1 MSKKHFATNAIH
13 EGYDGK
19 KHLGSLTT
27 PIFQTSTYEFDSAE
41 HGEACFAGESDGY
54 IYSRLGNPTVNALE
68 ERVAVLENGE
78 RGLAF
83 GSGMGAISAVLVA
96 LTKANDHIVSSTGL
110 YGCTYG
116 LLKMFEEKY
125 NITSTFS
132 DLTNEQMIREA
143 IKDNTTVI
151 YLETPINPTMQ
162 LIDLSLVAK
171 VAKEFDIPV
180 VVDNTF
186 STPYIQRPLD
196 HGCDVVVHSATKYLN
211 GHGDVIAG
219 IAVGSKEFL
228 DNVAMTTQKDMG
240 AILAPFD
247 AWLILRGLKTLPIRM
262 DRHTANAEKIV
273 QKLEAHDKVTDIYY
287 PGKGTPEQNA
297 IKDKQM
303 SLNGGMIAFE
313 VDGSK
318 ETTQQLLNHLAII
331 KIAVSLGDAETL
343 IEQPATMTHAVIPE
357 EERLKMGITNSLI
370 RLSVGLEHW
379 EDIWNDLDQ
388 ALNKLK

>member
-1 MSKKHFATNAIH
+1 MSEKHFATNAIH
-13 EGYDGK
+13 EGYTGK
-19 KHLGSLTT
+19 DHLGSLST

-54 IYSRLGNPTVNALE
+54 MYSRLGNPTVRVLE
-68 ERVAVLENGE
+68 ERVAKLENGE

-96 LTKANDHIVSSTGL
+96 LTKANDHIVSSNGL

-132 DLTNEQMIREA
+132 DLSSEEIIRET
-143 IKDNTTVI
+143 IQDNTTVI

-162 LIDLSLVAK
+162 LIDLELVAK
-171 VAKEFDIPV
+171 IAKEYDIPV

-186 STPYIQRPLD
+186 STPYIQRPID
-196 HGCDVVVHSATKYLN
+196 FGCDIVVHSATKYLN

-228 DNVAMTTQKDMG
+228 DDVAMTTQKDMG

-262 DRHTANAEKIV
+262 DRHTSNAEKIV
-273 QKLEAHDKVTDIYY
+273 AKLEAHDKVTDIYY
-287 PGKGTPEQNA
+287 PGKGTAEQNM

-303 SLNGGMIAFE
+303 SMNGGMIAFE

-331 KIAVSLGDAETL
+331 KVAVSLGDAETL
-343 IEQPATMTHAVIPE
+343 VEQPATMTHAVIPE

-379 EDIWNDLDQ
+379 EDIWDDLNQ
-388 ALNKLK
+388 ALNKLP

>member
-13 EGYDGK
+13 EGYAGK
-19 KHLGSLTT
+19 DHLGSLST

-41 HGEACFAGESDGY
+41 HGAACFAGESDGY
-54 IYSRLGNPTVNALE
+54 IYSRLGNPTVRVLE
-68 ERVAVLENGE
+68 ERIASLENAEQGV
-78 RGLAF
+78 AF
-83 GSGMGAISAVLVA
+83 ASGMGAISAVLVA

-132 DLTNEQMIREA
+132 DLSSEKVIREA
-143 IKDNTTVI
+143 IQENTTVI

-162 LIDLSLVAK
+162 LIDLELVAK
-171 VAKEFDIPV
+171 VAKEYNIPV

-186 STPYIQRPLD
+186 STPYIQRPID
-196 HGCDVVVHSATKYLN
+196 FGCDVVVHSATKYLN

-219 IAVGSKEFL
+219 IAVGSKEFI
-228 DNVAMTTQKDMG
+228 DEVAMTTQKDMG

-262 DRHTANAEKIV
+262 DRHTSNAEKIV
-273 QKLEAHDKVTDIYY
+273 AKLEAHDKVTDIYY
-287 PGKGTPEQNA
+287 PGKGTLEQNN
-297 IKDKQM
+297 IKNKQM

-331 KIAVSLGDAETL
+331 KVAVSLGDAETL

-370 RLSVGLEHW
+370 RLSVGLEDW
-379 EDIWNDLDQ
+379 EDIWDDLNQ
-388 ALNKLK
+388 ALNKLS

>member
-1 MSKKHFATNAIH
+1 MSKKRFATHAIH
-13 EGYDGK
+13 EGYAGK
-19 KHLGSLTT
+19 DHLGSLST

-41 HGEACFAGESDGY
+41 HGAACFAGESDGY
-54 IYSRLGNPTVNALE
+54 IYSRLGNPTVRVLE
-68 ERVAVLENGE
+68 ERIASLENAEQGV
-78 RGLAF
+78 AF
-83 GSGMGAISAVLVA
+83 ASGMGAISAVLVA

-132 DLTNEQMIREA
+132 DLSSEKMIREV
-143 IKDNTTVI
+143 IQENTTVI

-162 LIDLSLVAK
+162 LIDLELVAK
-171 VAKEFDIPV
+171 VAKEYNIPV

-186 STPYIQRPLD
+186 STPYIQRPID
-196 HGCDVVVHSATKYLN
+196 FGCDVVVHSATKYLN

-219 IAVGSKEFL
+219 IAVGSKEFI
-228 DNVAMTTQKDMG
+228 DEVAMTTQKDMG

-262 DRHTANAEKIV
+262 DRHTSNAEKIV
-273 QKLEAHDKVTDIYY
+273 AKLEAHDKVTDIYY
-287 PGKGTPEQNA
+287 PGKGTLEQNN
-297 IKDKQM
+297 IKNKQM
-303 SLNGGMIAFE
+303 SSNGGMIAFE

-331 KIAVSLGDAETL
+331 KVAVSLGDAETL

-357 EERLKMGITNSLI
+357 KERLKMGITNSLI
-370 RLSVGLEHW
+370 RLSVGLEDW
-379 EDIWNDLDQ
+379 EDIWDDLNQ
-388 ALNKLK
+388 ALNKLS

>member
-13 EGYDGK
+13 EGYKSKD
-19 KHLGSLTT
+19 HLGSLAT
-27 PIFQTSTYEFDSAE
+27 PLYQTSTYEFASAE
-41 HGEACFAGESDGY
+41 HGEACFAGEDDGY
-54 IYSRLGNPTVNALE
+54 IYSRLGNPTVRVLE
-68 ERVAVLENGE
+68 ERIAHLENGE

-132 DLTNEQMIREA
+132 DLATEQMIREA

-162 LIDLSLVAK
+162 LIDLSLVSK
-171 VAKEFDIPV
+171 VAKEFNIPV

-196 HGCDVVVHSATKYLN
+196 HGCDIVIHSATKYLN

-219 IAVGSKEFL
+219 IAVGKKDVL
-228 DNVAMTTQKDMG
+228 DDIAMTTQKDMG

-262 DRHTANAEKIV
+262 DRHTSNAEKIV

-287 PGKGTPEQNA
+287 PGKGTSEQNA

-331 KIAVSLGDAETL
+331 KVAVSLGDAETL

-357 EERLKMGITNSLI
+357 EERVKMGITNSLI

-388 ALNKLK
+388 ALNKLP

>member
-1 MSKKHFATNAIH
+1 MPKKHFATDAIH
-13 EGYDGK
+13 EGYDSK
-19 KHLGSLTT
+19 NHLGSLST
-27 PIFQTSTYEFDSAE
+27 PIYQTSTYEFDSAE
-41 HGEACFAGESDGY
+41 HGEACFAGESEGY
-54 IYSRLGNPTVNALE
+54 IYSRLGNPTVRALE
-68 ERVAVLENGE
+68 ERVAKLENGE

-116 LLKMFEEKY
+116 LLKMFEDKY

-132 DLTNEQMIREA
+132 DLNTETVIRDA
-143 IKDNTTVI
+143 IQDNTSVI

-162 LIDLSLVAK
+162 LIDLELVAK
-171 VAKEFDIPV
+171 IAKEFDIPV

-196 HGCDVVVHSATKYLN
+196 FGCDVVLHSATKYLN

-228 DNVAMTTQKDMG
+228 DEVAMTTQKDMG

-273 QKLEAHDKVTDIYY
+273 AKLAAHNKVTDIYY
-287 PGKGTPEQNA
+287 PGKGRPDQNE
-297 IKDKQM
+297 IKEKQM
-303 SLNGGMIAFE
+303 SLSGGMIAFE

-318 ETTQQLLNHLAII
+318 ETTQQLLNHLDII
-331 KIAVSLGDAETL
+331 KVAVSLGDAETL

-388 ALNKLK
+388 ALNKLD

>member
-13 EGYDGK
+13 EGYAGK
-19 KHLGSLTT
+19 DHLGSLST

-41 HGEACFAGESDGY
+41 HGAACFAGESDGY
-54 IYSRLGNPTVNALE
+54 IYSRLGNPTVRVLE
-68 ERVAVLENGE
+68 ERIASLENAE
-78 RGLAF
+78 QGLAF
-83 GSGMGAISAVLVA
+83 ASGMGAISAVLVA

-132 DLTNEQMIREA
+132 DLSSEKMIREA
-143 IKDNTTVI
+143 IQENTTVI

-162 LIDLSLVAK
+162 LIDLELVAK
-171 VAKEFDIPV
+171 VAKEYNIPV

-186 STPYIQRPLD
+186 STPYIQRPID
-196 HGCDVVVHSATKYLN
+196 FGCDVVVHSATKYLN

-219 IAVGSKEFL
+219 IAVGSKEFI
-228 DNVAMTTQKDMG
+228 DEVAMTTQKDMG

-262 DRHTANAEKIV
+262 DRHTSNAEKIV
-273 QKLEAHDKVTDIYY
+273 AKLEAHDKVTDIYY
-287 PGKGTPEQNA
+287 PGKGTLEQNN
-297 IKDKQM
+297 IKNKQM

-331 KIAVSLGDAETL
+331 KVAVSLGDAETL

-370 RLSVGLEHW
+370 RLSVGLEDW
-379 EDIWNDLDQ
+379 EDIWDDLNQ
-388 ALNKLK
+388 ALNKLS

>member
-1 MSKKHFATNAIH
+1 
-13 EGYDGK
+13 
-19 KHLGSLTT
+19 
-27 PIFQTSTYEFDSAE
+27 
-41 HGEACFAGESDGY
+41 HGAACFAGESDGY
-54 IYSRLGNPTVNALE
+54 IYSRLGNPTVRVLE
-68 ERVAVLENGE
+68 ERIASLENAE
-78 RGLAF
+78 QGLAF
-83 GSGMGAISAVLVA
+83 ASGMGAISAVLVA

-132 DLTNEQMIREA
+132 DLSSEKMIREA
-143 IKDNTTVI
+143 IQENTTVI
-151 YLETPINPTMQ
+151 YLETAINPTMQ
-162 LIDLSLVAK
+162 LIDLELVAK
-171 VAKEFDIPV
+171 VAKEYNIPV

-186 STPYIQRPLD
+186 STPYIQRPID
-196 HGCDVVVHSATKYLN
+196 FGCDVVVHSATKYLN

-219 IAVGSKEFL
+219 IAVGSKEFI
-228 DNVAMTTQKDMG
+228 DEVAMTTQKDMG

-262 DRHTANAEKIV
+262 DRHTSNAEKIV
-273 QKLEAHDKVTDIYY
+273 AKLEAHDKVTDIYY
-287 PGKGTPEQNA
+287 PGKGTLEQNN
-297 IKDKQM
+297 IKNKQM

-313 VDGSK
+313 IDRSK

-331 KIAVSLGDAETL
+331 KVAVSLGDAETL

-370 RLSVGLEHW
+370 RLSVGLEDW
-379 EDIWNDLDQ
+379 EDIWDDLNQ
-388 ALNKLK
+388 ALNKLS